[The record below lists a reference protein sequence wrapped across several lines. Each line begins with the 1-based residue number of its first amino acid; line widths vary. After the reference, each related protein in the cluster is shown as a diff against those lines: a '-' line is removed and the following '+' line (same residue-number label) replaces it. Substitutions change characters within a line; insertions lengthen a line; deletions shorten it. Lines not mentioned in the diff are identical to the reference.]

1 MVTGVRRMG
10 KRIVWELEDDL
21 FLVFHLMIA
30 GRYHWKKPR
39 VKPSRKMDLATFH
52 FSAGT
57 LMVTEASSK
66 KRASLHVVSGED
78 ELKTHD
84 PGGLEVLD
92 CSEEEFAEAL
102 TRENHTLKR
111 TLTDPRVFSG
121 IGNAYSDEILH
132 AAGLSPVKWTS
143 RLSREEISSLY
154 VATRDTLME
163 WTESSRK
170 SVVTN
175 AFPKR

>member
-39 VKPSRKMDLATFH
+39 VKPSRKVDLAAFH

-66 KRASLHVVSGED
+66 KRASLYVVSGED

-84 PGGLEVLD
+84 PGGLEVLV
-92 CSEEEFAEAL
+92 SL
-102 TRENHTLKR
+102 
-111 TLTDPRVFSG
+111 
-121 IGNAYSDEILH
+121 I
-132 AAGLSPVKWTS
+132 S
-143 RLSREEISSLY
+143 R
-154 VATRDTLME
+154 RDLCKNRDFPQASKHSNTPI
-163 WTESSRK
+163 
-170 SVVTN
+170 TN
-175 AFPKR
+175 S